1 MQATDEAVVANGQA
15 VSEPKRRRRTG
26 KKRLRF
32 EVPQQMPPGV
42 RELWRAAPSEAQ
54 QKAHLTCVEILAM
67 WLGRKQREEV
77 ARALSIPPLRVWQLS
92 QQALAGMMAGLLHQP
107 RARRRRS
114 LEATMAEQ
122 EEDPSAL
129 RKQLAQKD
137 KRIAEQEELIR
148 LLTELPKLRSE
159 SPKSDGPT
167 SAAAKTRAR
176 RATPKAEAGAGD
188 VDGAAAPRAR

>member
-1 MQATDEAVVANGQA
+1 MEAQTNGTGEVSGA
-15 VSEPKRRRRTG
+15 VMGRRTRRSR
-26 KKRLRF
+26 KRLNFRP
-32 EVPQQMPPGV
+32 PQHFPRGV
-42 RELWRAAPSEAQ
+42 RELWTSATAVEQ
-54 QKAHLTCVEILAM
+54 EKAHQACTRILAL
-67 WLGRKQREEV
+67 WLGRKPMPEV
-77 ARALSIPPLRVWQLS
+77 ASELSIPPLRVWQLS

-159 SPKSDGPT
+159 SPKSDAPT
-167 SAAAKTRAR
+167 SAAVKTRT
-176 RATPKAEAGAGD
+176 RAPKAEASAGD
-188 VDGAAAPRAR
+188 VDGAAPPRAR